1 MILTLRLRILE
12 ICSRRVES
20 KNTLTSLRRVELGL
34 STVTDAQ
41 IIRRYLS
48 SMEDDV
54 DNLSRQLR
62 KACEMLRLEPDE
74 DN

>member
-1 MILTLRLRILE
+1 MKLHQKAELE
-12 ICSRRVES
+12 EA
-20 KNTLTSLRRVELGL
+20 LRRVELGL